1 MWYNIS
7 IMDSF
12 YILLAFTL
20 GWFIAQ
26 STKIIIA
33 LIMKKGKIKLSE
45 LIELIMKSGGMPSSH
60 TACFTAASLTIGFR
74 NGFDSSIFAL
84 AVAMTVIIVYDA
96 TNVRYAVGQQGRL
109 LNKIASMSE
118 AQNAKPL
125 KLVEGH
131 TVPQAIVGFIIGTII
146 AISIQFITFGRLF

>member
-1 MWYNIS
+1 
-7 IMDSF
+7 MDSF

-26 STKIIIA
+26 SAKIIIA
-33 LIMKKGKIKLSE
+33 LIVRKGKISFSE

-74 NGFDSSIFAL
+74 VGFDSALFAL

-96 TNVRYAVGQQGRL
+96 TNVRYAVGQQGKL
-109 LNKIASMSE
+109 LNKIVSMSE
-118 AQNAKPL
+118 SQTAKPI
-125 KLVEGH
+125 KIVEGH
-131 TVPQAIVGFIIGTII
+131 TVPQAIVGFIVGTLV
-146 AISIQFITFGRLF
+146 AFLVQFLTFGYIF

>member
-1 MWYNIS
+1 
-7 IMDSF
+7 MDRF

-20 GWFIAQ
+20 GWFVAQ

-33 LIMKKGKIKLSE
+33 LIVRKGKIKISE
-45 LIELIMKSGGMPSSH
+45 LIELVMKSGGMPSSH

-74 NGFDSSIFAL
+74 CGFDSAIFAL

-96 TNVRYAVGQQGRL
+96 TNVRYAVGQQGKL
-109 LNKIASMSE
+109 LNKIVSMSE
-118 AQNAKPL
+118 SQTAKPL

-131 TVPQAIVGFIIGTII
+131 TVPQAIVGFIVGVLI
-146 AISIQFITFGRLF
+146 AFAMQFITFGRIL

>member
-1 MWYNIS
+1 
-7 IMDSF
+7 MDSF

-20 GWFIAQ
+20 GWFVAQ

-33 LIMKKGKIKLSE
+33 LIVRKGKIKISE
-45 LIELIMKSGGMPSSH
+45 LIELVMKSGGMPSSH

-74 NGFDSSIFAL
+74 CGFDSAIFAL

-96 TNVRYAVGQQGRL
+96 TNVRYAVGQQGKL
-109 LNKIASMSE
+109 LNKIVSMSE
-118 AQNAKPL
+118 SQTAKPL

-131 TVPQAIVGFIIGTII
+131 TVPQAIVGFIVGVLI
-146 AISIQFITFGRLF
+146 AFAMQFITFGRIL

>member
-1 MWYNIS
+1 
-7 IMDSF
+7 MDSF

-26 STKIIIA
+26 SAKIVIA
-33 LIMKKGKIKLSE
+33 LIMKKGKIKFKE
-45 LIELIMKSGGMPSSH
+45 LVDLVMKSGGMPSSH
-60 TACFTAASLTIGFR
+60 TACFTATALTIGFR

-96 TNVRYAVGQQGRL
+96 TNVRYAVGQQGKL
-109 LNKIASMSE
+109 LNKIVTMSE
-118 AQNAKPL
+118 SQTAKPL

-131 TVPQAIVGFIIGTII
+131 TVPQAIVGFIIGV
-146 AISIQFITFGRLF
+146 AVAFLVQFCTFGHIF

>member
-1 MWYNIS
+1 
-7 IMDSF
+7 MDSF

-33 LIMKKGKIKLSE
+33 LIMKKGKIKLGE
-45 LIELIMKSGGMPSSH
+45 LIDLIMKSGGMPSSH

-96 TNVRYAVGQQGRL
+96 TNVRYAVGQQGKL

-118 AQNAKPL
+118 SQNAKPL

>member
-1 MWYNIS
+1 MWYNVG
-7 IMDSF
+7 MDSV

-26 STKIIIA
+26 SAKIIIA
-33 LIMKKGKIKLSE
+33 LVMRKGKITFSE
-45 LIELIMKSGGMPSSH
+45 LIDLLMKSGGMPSSH

-74 NGFDSSIFAL
+74 CGFDSAIFAL

-96 TNVRYAVGQQGRL
+96 TNVRYAVGQQGKL

-118 AQNAKPL
+118 AQKAKPL

-131 TVPQAIVGFIIGTII
+131 TVPQAIVGFIIGVAIAFTI
-146 AISIQFITFGRLF
+146 QYLTFSKLF